1 MNSLG
6 RWYRR
11 GEKGLPKDPARG
23 FIWFQRGHRLGG
35 NSELTRNLARCYLDG
50 KGVEKDDARGHHLF
64 RRAAERGSE
73 CARFMLGLY
82 YGTGMCGLPKNVYE
96 ATHWY
101 REMESATER
110 WGPDDRAGQDAR
122 EHAATWLRNNAADA

>member
-35 NSELTRNLARCYLDG
+35 NAELTRNLARCYLDG
-50 KGVEKDDARGHHLF
+50 KGVEKNDALGHHLF

-73 CARFMLGLY
+73 FACYMLGLY
-82 YGTGMCGLPKNVYE
+82 SHSGMYGVPMNVYE
-96 ATHWY
+96 ATHWF
-101 REMESATER
+101 RAMDSCTER
-110 WGPDDRAGQDAR
+110 LRAVSRGGR
-122 EHAATWLRNNAADA
+122 EHAAAWLRDHAVDA